1 MYIDHKNG
9 KFTLYLNKNIG
20 EDTILLDLERIFK
33 ENMSVKSIE
42 IMIDSLGGSVD
53 SAFMIVDFL
62 NEIQKKGV
70 TVETV
75 VTGRAYSAASLIA
88 SAGTK
93 GHRYLG
99 ANAGVMIHTASF
111 PSNFDKS
118 AISEDEQKALT
129 EMANISFAKKLNELT
144 GVEYEVFKNI
154 IDTKKDY
161 YFTDLI
167 ELQQLGIIDKEVL
180 YLTAEKVEEIKM
192 VAQKELNIQKTKIME
207 IEKLQADLLLA
218 HQKQSVMETQI
229 QELQSQII
237 GLQNEK
243 KENLQKA
250 SEFLVAEFSIDDK
263 NKDLL
268 EMQQDVFSLIKLSA
282 VLGKKQEQKKIEQV
296 DFQASASA
304 KANQQEAPLREL
316 LEKGE
321 KIEKYQEKFAKLP
334 TDEQIYIFNNLRT
347 QHINNF

>member
-20 EDTILLDLERIFK
+20 EDTILLDLERIFR
-33 ENMSVKSIE
+33 ENMSVKNIE

-53 SAFMIVDFL
+53 SAFYIVDFL
-62 NEIQKKGV
+62 KEIQKKGV

-111 PSNFDKS
+111 PATFDKS

-161 YFTDLI
+161 YFTDLQ
-167 ELQQLGIIDKEVL
+167 ELQQLGIIDKQVL
-180 YLTAEKVEEIKM
+180 YLTDDKVEEIKM
-192 VAQKELNIQKTKIME
+192 VAKKEINTQKTIME
-207 IEKLQADLLLA
+207 IEKLQADLVLA
-218 HQKQSVMETQI
+218 NQTISAKETQI
-229 QELQSQII
+229 QELQSKII
-237 GLQNEK
+237 SLQNEK

-250 SEFLVAEFSIDDK
+250 SDFLVAEFSIDEK

-268 EMQQDVFSLIKLSA
+268 AMQQDVFSLIKLSA
-282 VLGKKQEQKKIEQV
+282 VLGRKQEQKKIEQV

-304 KANQQEAPLREL
+304 KANQQETPLREL

-321 KIEKYQEKFAKLP
+321 KIEKYQEKFGKLP
-334 TDEQIYIFNNLRT
+334 IEEQKYIFENLRV